1 MATATAT
8 VLPTLAHGPVALRR
22 LRAEYERAVE
32 RALAGAAGAD
42 SAAGSTSSSVA
53 LVVAPRLA
61 TLLAHVFA
69 DGLEALARGAVA
81 ECVELADDVAK
92 LASERVVYLSF
103 ASADAVRDV
112 AVHAVTL
119 LEHRRTRPAG
129 VTRLHLYAAGQW
141 TAMCDHVLEGYG
153 VSEYF
158 QIGALPLG
166 FVPLDADLLTLGLD
180 RCLYDCSVGGN
191 ASCLTDM
198 ALAVDMLQRTYGKF
212 EQVKYKGELSMQIL
226 NHLVE
231 MNAASRVAAAAQST
245 DSGAGGKTSRLHTL
259 IMLDRSVDYA
269 SALST
274 PLTYEALL
282 DELMGIQDGFL
293 PTAAP
298 EVGYNSTG
306 DAAVP
311 ATGAP
316 IGLNSTDSV
325 FSEIRSMHV
334 HTVAASLNARAMT
347 IKEAFSSFQRNSP
360 TASAEEIQAF
370 VKEVPN
376 MKTAQRQLEQ
386 HIDLLETVETVTTSK
401 PFHDLWTLERAIMD
415 DADNTLDKI
424 EAMIFR
430 HEALLKVLRV
440 LCLFSVVN
448 DGLVRQDLER
458 MKLHLVRAYGH
469 ELVFSFD
476 NLEQLGLLKERSI
489 TPTVTGNS
497 ALPDSESAFRYVS
510 KMLSVIDLDIDVQH
524 PKSAAFVTG
533 GYLPISCRLV
543 EEILKNNNWRAIDQ
557 TMERL
562 PGPRAEVHL
571 ADTTEK
577 KQRKMKRPMT
587 VVFFVG
593 GVSYLEVAAL
603 RWIASFCEYFLL
615 VDAAC
620 WCTSVTSFTSN
631 DHAISRCAPDPV
643 ELIIAT
649 TSLDNGNTFLTKV
662 LEHLPLAT
670 R

>member
-1 MATATAT
+1 MTMPAAEMA
-8 VLPTLAHGPVALRR
+8 LPALAHGPVALRR
-22 LRAEYERAVE
+22 LRAEYEHAVE
-32 RALAGAAGAD
+32 RALASATAGAD
-42 SAAGSTSSSVA
+42 DAAVGASPSVA

-92 LASERVVYLSF
+92 VASERVVYLSL

-119 LEHRRTRPAG
+119 LEHRRRRPTG
-129 VTRLHLYAAGQW
+129 VTRLHLFAAGQW

-166 FVPLDADLLTLGLD
+166 FVPLDADLLTLGID

-198 ALAVDMLQRTYGKF
+198 ALAVDILQRTYGRF
-212 EQVKYKGELSMQIL
+212 EHVKYKGELSMQVL

-231 MNAASRVAAAAQST
+231 MNAASRLAAAATAQGT
-245 DSGAGGKTSRLHTL
+245 ESGAGGKTSRLHTL

-282 DELMGIQDGFL
+282 DDLMGIQDGFL
-293 PTAAP
+293 PAVAP
-298 EVGYNSTG
+298 EVGHSSAG

-386 HIDLLETVETVTTSK
+386 HIDLLETIETVTTSK

-415 DADNTLDKI
+415 DADNTLDRI

-440 LCLFSVVN
+440 LCLYSVVN
-448 DGLVRQDLER
+448 AGLARQDLER

-476 NLEQLGLLKERSI
+476 NLEQLGLLKERSMG
-489 TPTVTGNS
+489 PAATGGS
-497 ALPDSESAFRYVS
+497 ALPDSESAFQYAA
-510 KMLSVIDLDIDVQH
+510 KMLSVIDLDIDIQH

-543 EEILKNNNWRAIDQ
+543 EEILKNNNWRSIDH

-577 KQRKMKRPMT
+577 KQRKMKRPVT

-615 VDAAC
+615 VDAAPLL
-620 WCTSVTSFTSN
+620 VNF
-631 DHAISRCAPDPV
+631 HHFPPV
-643 ELIIAT
+643 
-649 TSLDNGNTFLTKV
+649 
-662 LEHLPLAT
+662 
-670 R
+670 